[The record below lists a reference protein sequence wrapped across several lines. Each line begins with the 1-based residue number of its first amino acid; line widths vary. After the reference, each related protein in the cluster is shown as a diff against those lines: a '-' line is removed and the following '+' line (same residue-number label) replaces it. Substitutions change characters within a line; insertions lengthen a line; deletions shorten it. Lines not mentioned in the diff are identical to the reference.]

1 MRRTVPFTVPQKYLD
16 MYSGQSAK
24 IAAFFGMIT
33 NIDDNVG
40 ATRQFL
46 KELGVADNT
55 LFIFT
60 TDNGTATGNEVFNA
74 GMRGK
79 KGSEYDGGHRV
90 PFIAHWPA
98 VGWNTKHQ
106 CDILCHAVDVV
117 PTVVGLAGGKKPQ
130 SLRWDGVSIETLLD
144 PKKEPA
150 VGDRML
156 VTDSQ
161 RIRDPIKWRKTA
173 VMSQQWR
180 LINGNNFLRS
190 RKILVKQKM

>member
-1 MRRTVPFTVPQKYLD
+1 
-16 MYSGQSAK
+16 MYPSQSQK
-24 IAAFFGMIT
+24 IAAFYGMIT

-40 ATRQFL
+40 ATRKFL
-46 KELGVADNT
+46 KELGVSDNT

-79 KGSEYDGGHRV
+79 KGSEYEGGHRV

-98 VGWNTKHQ
+98 AGWNTMHQ

-117 PTVVGLAGGKKPQ
+117 PTLVGLAGGKKPQ

-144 PKKEPA
+144 PKQDA
-150 VGDRML
+150 DIGDRML

-180 LINGNNFLRS
+180 LINGEQLFEIK
-190 RKILVKQKM
+190 KIPVKKKM